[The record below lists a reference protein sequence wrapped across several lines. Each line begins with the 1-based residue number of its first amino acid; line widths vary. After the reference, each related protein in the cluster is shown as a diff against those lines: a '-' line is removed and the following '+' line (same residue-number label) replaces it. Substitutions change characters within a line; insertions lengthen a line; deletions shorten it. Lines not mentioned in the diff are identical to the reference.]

1 MLLRAE
7 QSLAGATM
15 VVRGGRDTIDK
26 LRGHALRTARAW
38 SLDGQPLL
46 GISVFAVLGMSL
58 DVLLRRRFTNFR
70 AIYLPAVGQLGEH
83 GFELLA
89 TGQRPHFS
97 VRLRRAD
104 DRELAELLAALGP
117 ARPNP
122 QYARTAVWREEG

>member
-1 MLLRAE
+1 M
-7 QSLAGATM
+7 
-15 VVRGGRDTIDK
+15 
-26 LRGHALRTARAW
+26 
-38 SLDGQPLL
+38 L

-58 DVLLRRRFTNFR
+58 DVLLRRRFTSFR
-70 AIYLPAVGQLGEH
+70 AIYLPTVGQLGEH

-122 QYARTAVWREEG
+122 QYARTAVWGEEG